1 MAGIYASATR
11 ERSFRRHR
19 TPYVGWVIM
28 VFFCIVLLFLSSLMT
43 GSYKQARKELLE
55 VLTKENEVIERN
67 NKLKTDLSGVT
78 QTRLLELKAK
88 ERLGLEKP
96 RDEEVLVLR

>member
-1 MAGIYASATR
+1 MI
-11 ERSFRRHR
+11 
-19 TPYVGWVIM
+19 
-28 VFFCIVLLFLSSLMT
+28 
-43 GSYKQARKELLE
+43 GSYKHARKELLE
-55 VLTKENEVIERN
+55 VLNKENEVIVIN
-67 NKLKTDLSGVT
+67 NRLKTDLSGIT

>member
-1 MAGIYASATR
+1 MAGIYASANR
-11 ERSFRRHR
+11 DRSFKRQQ
-19 TPYVGWVIM
+19 TSYLGWSIAILL
-28 VFFCIVLLFLSSLMT
+28 CLVLLCSGSLMV
-43 GSYKQARKELLE
+43 GSYKHARKELLE
-55 VLTKENEVIERN
+55 VLSKENEVIEKN
-67 NKLKTDLSGVT
+67 NRLKTDLSGIT